1 MSETIGLS
9 IAVDGDITQAKR
21 KIDELA
27 RYADQTMSRSFSSA
41 LGSRLQGGPIYR
53 PGAAGVPSGISSDLP
68 RQIEVAIRKGFADAI
83 PSLASSIS
91 SAVSGAIRSSPL
103 NVNVGGGGV
112 GPPIPPGQG
121 TSSPVTRQRR
131 TITRAAEEFIRD
143 AKIMSLQDNFFGNSG
158 SVDQL
163 QQRFDHLRQRVQ
175 GLAREYQQM
184 DATSTAGARRRAD
197 SLSHMYDQLT
207 RVESLMT
214 RINKKYRD
222 GSFVYDPV
230 HGSLVQGPSS
240 EEARRSAQIS
250 RTEINRNARASG
262 VAISRI
268 SGDGLQYV
276 ALQDFQSAANRR
288 RRSMPEAADPEIA
301 PQQGWFGRMRDYALG
316 PLGFGSSGMANTP
329 KNNRSTQYGYQSGL
343 FRDKAVGGL
352 FTIQQAIEDY
362 SYAGLRGAANNIA
375 FMAAS
380 IGGKTGL
387 ATVAALA
394 AYQLY
399 EMGKAAGWWGQA
411 AKLAEERTARV
422 TASIKA
428 MGEATAQA
436 RYQSA
441 YAAESVQDKF
451 SSAFMTPGGS
461 RYASN
466 RSDAITRMVGTFHGQ
481 RLVNAMA
488 MDIQSRPMAYAGI
501 APGTAG
507 LESSYVAMQAAKADA
522 DRKRNALRILGK
534 SSMIKGLGN
543 DQRSISRLYDV
554 ASVFGSA
561 GSDYV
566 DEIRKG
572 MVGGATNESLKKAVA
587 DAEQA
592 AKDAVAKNDEAIKN
606 LGLTASSTAKEIL
619 SLIGNNSRAADSV
632 EAVIRK
638 NQTLNFEYERQ
649 KKILREKA
657 VLEDRS
663 GFQSQGFDLMRSK
676 GRQYLEQMGAP
687 EAYIQRRELAL
698 YERQGSMLFGMAGA
712 SEKAGDMQ
720 GRIKYLKELQQL
732 QMQLAGGS
740 DNRFISEKAFSAA
753 IYTQSLIE
761 NSIRKTEEGSN
772 QEYQMIQQLASG
784 VAGVRD
790 MILTMPKIDLGLDRQ
805 NALAIQLEQTLIRMG
820 ARVGQ
825 SALNQF
831 MPGPGFVPN
840 TSKASGLATGGHIPG
855 YGGGD
860 RVPAMLEQGEF
871 VVRKEAVKALGK
883 EYLHNVVNQAH
894 AKKFASGGYVT
905 GYHSDYRYR
914 GSRRMSNYGTSYYR
928 DGRLRPRHSVAA
940 RESVDE
946 WKAMYGTDTYRERL
960 MNSEFGP
967 KPATAES
974 AFASIPSEGS
984 NVGSV
989 KVKVPWMESGFL
1001 PPDRED
1007 YWQKRESAKMR
1018 AAGIKPITG
1027 REPHKP
1033 FVLSGDNWLKVHRK
1047 GNFGEAVSSVYGRRI
1062 GSVGTSIDP
1071 LSTFSMWG
1079 VRNAQRERWADA
1091 GIVPLTGRESHSRLG
1106 FGTSGSYSN
1115 PTPKPLSGA
1124 RLALSNQRA
1133 QFSFAMQRR
1142 RDAYQ
1147 AEMANRRS
1155 LGWRGLKAQR
1165 GAFGNYANTLFGQGG
1180 TPYQGGPGWGMSPEQ
1195 MMMAQEMM
1203 ARQNNVARSIAMM
1216 GPWANRSF
1224 GLWDQGSYGI
1234 GGNYNTQAVNGY
1246 FYGGRAFKNFGFRGF
1261 AKGGFVD
1268 PYGGTLVATDPNIL
1282 QEGSPWQYQG
1292 FIPWN
1297 SGWGLND
1304 AAFQDQRNRVLAGS
1318 LNAAYGG
1325 PTDFAGN
1332 TLGSFGRFSDG
1343 SFKSR
1348 YSGGFGSG
1356 MGGGGFSSIG
1366 RGGHFSSFG
1375 RPIGAMTGGYVAG
1388 VQHIQKFASGGLVNA
1403 TQARD
1408 VSKALSGMGT
1418 GSSVHNN
1425 FGNVTIRVET
1435 PRDALDTVNGMRRS
1449 QASFWARRG

>member
-112 GPPIPPGQG
+112 GPPIPPGQA

-175 GLAREYQQM
+175 SLAREYQQM

-207 RVESLMT
+207 RVESLMA

-262 VAISRI
+262 VALSRI

-362 SYAGLRGAANNIA
+362 SYAGMRGAANNIA

-441 YAAESVQDKF
+441 YAAEGVQDKF

-534 SSMIKGLGN
+534 FGSVRGDERTRK
-543 DQRSISRLYDV
+543 RLYDV

-566 DEIRKG
+566 DEMQKG
-572 MVGGATNESLKKAVA
+572 MVGGTANEEVKKSVA
-587 DAEQA
+587 AAEKA
-592 AKDAVAKNDEAIKN
+592 AQDAVAKNDEAIKN

-720 GRIKYLKELQQL
+720 GRIKYLKELQQI

-740 DNRFISEKAFSAA
+740 DNRFISEQAFSAA

-946 WKAMYGTDTYRERL
+946 WMAMYGTDTYRERL

-967 KPATAES
+967 KSATAEA
-974 AFASIPSEGS
+974 AFASIPSGG

-989 KVKVPWMESGFL
+989 SVSLRFPQSAKSEGQSFRRNLPWMESGN
-1001 PPDRED
+1001 
-1007 YWQKRESAKMR
+1007 S
-1018 AAGIKPITG
+1018 
-1027 REPHKP
+1027 
-1033 FVLSGDNWLKVHRK
+1033 
-1047 GNFGEAVSSVYGRRI
+1047 NFGGIQYMAGRREL
-1062 GSVGTSIDP
+1062 DQY
-1071 LSTFSMWG
+1071 WHD
-1079 VRNAQRERWADA
+1079 RNR
-1091 GIVPLTGRESHSRLG
+1091 GG
-1106 FGTSGSYSN
+1106 FGTSGN
-1115 PTPKPLSGA
+1115 FSGA
-1124 RLALSNQRA
+1124 PGGLSRASEIIGRQR
-1133 QFSFAMQRR
+1133 FNFAAKLSARR
-1142 RDAYQ
+1142 QAYQ
-1147 AEMANRRS
+1147 QEMANRRAG
-1155 LGWRGLKAQR
+1155 GWRAVNAR
-1165 GAFGNYANTLFGQGG
+1165 RNAFSNYASQMFGGG
-1180 TPYQGGPGWGMSPEQ
+1180 FSPYQGMYGMSPEQ
-1195 MMMAQEMM
+1195 MLYAQQMM
-1203 ARQNNVARSIAMM
+1203 ARQNAVNRSIGMM
-1216 GPWANRSF
+1216 GPWANRTF
-1224 GLWDQGSYGI
+1224 GLYDQGGL
-1234 GGNYNTQAVNGY
+1234 GL
-1246 FYGGRAFKNFGFRGF
+1246 GGRFGAGALRGF

-1268 PYGGTLVATDPNIL
+1268 PYGGTVVGTDPTIL

-1356 MGGGGFSSIG
+1356 MGGGGFSSMG

>member
-112 GPPIPPGQG
+112 GPPIPPGQA

-175 GLAREYQQM
+175 SLAREYQQM

-240 EEARRSAQIS
+240 EETRRSAQIS

-262 VAISRI
+262 VALSRI

-534 SSMIKGLGN
+534 FGSVRGDERTRK
-543 DQRSISRLYDV
+543 RLYDV

-566 DEIRKG
+566 DEMQKG
-572 MVGGATNESLKKAVA
+572 MVGGTANEEVKKSVA
-587 DAEQA
+587 AAEKA
-592 AKDAVAKNDEAIKN
+592 AQDAVAKNDEAIKN

-712 SEKAGDMQ
+712 SEKVGDMQ

-946 WKAMYGTDTYRERL
+946 WMAMYGTDTYRERL
-960 MNSEFGP
+960 MNSEFGH
-967 KPATAES
+967 KPATAS
-974 AFASIPSEGS
+974 AASASIPSGG

-989 KVKVPWMESGFL
+989 SVSLRFPQSAKDEGYSFDPEHPYMESGNSIFQ
-1001 PPDRED
+1001 DIRF
-1007 YWQKRESAKMR
+1007 M
-1018 AAGIKPITG
+1018 G
-1027 REPHKP
+1027 
-1033 FVLSGDNWLKVHRK
+1033 
-1047 GNFGEAVSSVYGRRI
+1047 GRREL
-1062 GSVGTSIDP
+1062 DQY
-1071 LSTFSMWG
+1071 WHD
-1079 VRNAQRERWADA
+1079 RNR
-1091 GIVPLTGRESHSRLG
+1091 GG
-1106 FGTSGSYSN
+1106 FGTSGN
-1115 PTPKPLSGA
+1115 FSGA
-1124 RLALSNQRA
+1124 PGGLSRASEIIGRQR
-1133 QFSFAMQRR
+1133 FNFAAKLSARR
-1142 RDAYQ
+1142 QAYQ
-1147 AEMANRRS
+1147 QEMANRRAG
-1155 LGWRGLKAQR
+1155 GWRAVNAR
-1165 GAFGNYANTLFGQGG
+1165 RNAFSNYANQMFGGG
-1180 TPYQGGPGWGMSPEQ
+1180 FSPYQGMYGMSPEQ
-1195 MMMAQEMM
+1195 MFYAQQMM
-1203 ARQNNVARSIAMM
+1203 ARQNAVNRSIAMM

-1356 MGGGGFSSIG
+1356 MGGGGFSSMG